1 MKRLLFWLFAGLLP
15 TSAWPAPYISEFS
28 SDYQTRIADKDG
40 DYPDWIEIHNPEDT
54 LFSLTGWHLTDNP
67 DNLQKWAFP
76 TQAKVPA
83 GGYLVVFA
91 SGKNRGGLF
100 DTEYHTIFRINDNS
114 EYLALVNADGEV
126 VSEYQDYPR
135 QVAQASYGETNG
147 VRGFFDRPTPGT
159 PNDVPLDPPAGK
171 VEFSQAGGTFAGSIT
186 VELTCPAE
194 GARIRFTTDNSEPVE
209 SLFKTSDLYEG
220 PIEVTRT
227 MRLRARGFLTGS
239 PPGDI
244 SSASYL
250 KIGADIQGFSSNLPL
265 IFLDSFGRNIDGET
279 RVDRYYPVSTALIEI
294 DPESGRAGSLDAIQA
309 GGHAGMH
316 VRGESSAGFPKKQYR
331 LEMWNEWDD
340 DRDIEPFG
348 MPREADW
355 IIHAPYS
362 DKTLMRN
369 YLSYKW
375 FGDMGHYTVRT
386 RFMELFFNFQAADTE
401 LTMADYRGVYLF
413 MENIKRGGDRVDI
426 ARLEPWQNAEP
437 EVTGGYMFRKDKAPR
452 AGVVIPTVS
461 TSGGESQ
468 TWQVIQPS
476 APSDQQITWL
486 RNYLQSA
493 VSTLH
498 SAEFANPET
507 GYARYFDVP
516 SMIDEHILVE
526 LTKNIDGY
534 RLSNYYFIDRGG
546 KITGGPAWDYN
557 LSLGN
562 ADYLNGWIPEGW
574 YYQLV
579 GGGDYPYYR
588 RLFQDPEFA
597 LRYADRWYQLRR
609 GIFSTASLMNDID
622 NTVALIDEAQE
633 RNFVKWPRLGVYDWP
648 NAPGEPQ
655 RNTYEKQ
662 IAFMKDWLEDRVNW
676 MDRQF
681 ERPVVFSSPGGVVED
696 GLVLTMSTG
705 GLFDQRPGTIYYTLD
720 GSDPRLL
727 GGEVSSTAQ
736 ALPAEGL
743 VVDGPTYI
751 RARLLRTNGAWSALN
766 EALFVVGIPA
776 SSENFVV
783 SEIMF
788 HPAAP
793 SDEETAAG
801 FADQNDFE
809 FIEFLNVSNS
819 PVVLSGLRITQGVSF
834 DFSQGA
840 VQTIVP
846 GGRVLVVRNSEAF
859 AARYGHGLPVAG
871 SYMQQD
877 GSGRLDNGGETLAL
891 TSDFTGTVAL
901 FAYSDDEDAGWPAG
915 TDGDGYSLV
924 LRSEQA
930 GGDFADPEAW
940 TRSSAIGGSPGGPE
954 GSSFPGSTLAGW
966 KTSVFSASDLAN
978 AAISG
983 DKADADGDGLTT
995 LMEYVLQGN
1004 PLAADADE
1012 LFGITRVEDQD
1023 GLAQIRFRR
1032 NTIAAD
1038 YAVEVQTSTNV
1049 IEWTAANG
1057 LMDLVSSSPLN
1068 ETSAEDIYQIEVS
1081 PEAGPERYFRLRV
1094 IPRN

>member
-1 MKRLLFWLFAGLLP
+1 MKRLLLWLFAGLLP
-15 TSAWPAPYISEFS
+15 VSAWPAPYISEFS
-28 SDYQTRIADKDG
+28 SDHQTRLADKDG
-40 DYPDWIEIHNPEDT
+40 DYPDWIEIHNPDQT
-54 LFSLTGWHLTDNP
+54 LFSLTGWHLTDDP

-100 DTEYHTIFRINDNS
+100 DTEFHTIFSINDAS

-135 QVAQASYGETNG
+135 QVAQASYGETDG

-159 PNDVPLDPPAGK
+159 ANDVPLNTPAGK
-171 VEFSQAGGTFAGSIT
+171 VEFSQAGQTFSGSLTI
-186 VELTCPAE
+186 ELSCPTE
-194 GARIRFTTDNSEPVE
+194 GARIRYTTDGSEPVE
-209 SLFKTSDLYEG
+209 SLFKTSDLYAG

-239 PPGDI
+239 PAGDI
-244 SSASYL
+244 SSESYL

-265 IFLDSFGRNIDGET
+265 VFLDSFGRNIDGET
-279 RVDRYYPVSTALIEI
+279 RVNRYYPVSTAFIEI
-294 DPESGRAGSLDAIQA
+294 DPESGRAGSLDPVQE

-316 VRGESSAGFPKKQYR
+316 VRGESSSGFPKKQYR
-331 LEMWNEWDD
+331 LEMWNEWDE

-348 MPREADW
+348 MPEESDW

-386 RFMELFFNFQAADTE
+386 RFMELFFNYQAADTE
-401 LTMADYRGVYLF
+401 MTMADYRGVYIL

-426 ARLEPWQNAEP
+426 ARLEPWHNAQP
-437 EVTGGYMFRKDKAPR
+437 EITGGYIFRKDKAPR
-452 AGVVIPTVS
+452 AGVVIHTVS

-468 TWQVIQPS
+468 TWQIVEPGS
-476 APSDQQITWL
+476 PSDQQKTWL
-486 RNYLQSA
+486 RDYLQSA
-493 VSTLH
+493 ASTLH
-498 SAEFANPET
+498 GAGFSDPET
-507 GYARYFDVP
+507 GYAKFFDIP

-609 GIFSTASLMNDID
+609 GMFSTASLMNDID
-622 NTVALIDEAQE
+622 DTVALIDEAQQ
-633 RNFVKWPRLGVYDWP
+633 RNFEKWPRLGVYDWP
-648 NAPGEPQ
+648 NAPGEAQ
-655 RNTYEKQ
+655 RDTYEKQ
-662 IAFMKDWLEDRVNW
+662 ITFMKDWLEDRVNW

-681 ERPVVFSSPGGVVED
+681 EKPVVFSSPGGVVED

-720 GSDPRLL
+720 GTDPRLF

-736 ALPAEGL
+736 ALPTEGIVL
-743 VVDGPTYI
+743 NGPAYV

-766 EALFVVGIPA
+766 ESLFVAGIPA
-776 SSENFVV
+776 SSENLVI
-783 SEIMF
+783 SEIMY
-788 HPAAP
+788 HPAEP
-793 SDEETAAG
+793 SEEEIAAG
-801 FADQNDFE
+801 FADKNEFE
-809 FIEFLNVSNS
+809 FLELLNVSNS
-819 PVVLSGLRITQGVSF
+819 PIALSGLQFTRGVAF
-834 DFSQGA
+834 DFSQGSIQSLA
-840 VQTIVP
+840 P
-846 GGRVLVVRNSEAF
+846 GARALVVRNPEAF
-859 AARYGHGLPVAG
+859 ALRYGQGLPVVG
-871 SYMQQD
+871 SFRQED
-877 GSGRLDNGGETLAL
+877 GSGRLSNSGETLGL
-891 TSDFTGTVAL
+891 ISEFTGTVAE
-901 FAYSDDEDAGWPAG
+901 FAFSDDQGAGWPAEA
-915 TDGDGYSLV
+915 DGDGYSLV
-924 LRSEQA
+924 LRLEEA
-930 GGDFADPEAW
+930 GGDFANPETW

-966 KTSVFSASDLAN
+966 KTSVFTASDLAN
-978 AAISG
+978 DAISG
-983 DKADADGDGLTT
+983 DNADADNDGFTT

-1004 PLAADADE
+1004 PLAPDADD
-1012 LFGITRVEDQD
+1012 LFGIARFDEET
-1023 GLAQIRFRR
+1023 GLTQIRFRR

-1038 YAVEVQTSTNV
+1038 HAVEVQTSTNLV
-1049 IEWTAANG
+1049 EWTVANG
-1057 LMDLVSSSPLN
+1057 LMDLVSSTPLN
-1068 ETSAEDIYQIEVS
+1068 EVSAEDIYQIRS
-1081 PEAGPERYFRLRV
+1081 SQEAGAQRFFRLRV
-1094 IPRN
+1094 IPRE